1 MAPILIRKVDKE
13 GRVALPKE
21 WRQRT
26 LGKVDEVLVI
36 EKEDDSLV
44 IRPKRKVDLTK
55 FFDSVQVDIDPKEF
69 EDYNRLKRALY
80 GATSA

>member
-1 MAPILIRKVDKE
+1 MSIRKVDSE

-21 WRQRT
+21 WRDRA

-36 EKEDDSLV
+36 ENEDSLI

-55 FFDSVQVDIDPKEF
+55 YFDSVKVDIEPKEF
-69 EDYNRLKRALY
+69 ENYKRLKRALL
-80 GATSA
+80 GGEPVK